1 MTWICRISCDSF
13 TLNNT
18 SPSVSHHVLVNVT
31 MKFLKLPVN
40 KLCDEFLKTKLFD
53 TFTKSMLNFYEK
65 NAKNVIHN
73 ADLLKK
79 MSDE

>member
-1 MTWICRISCDSF
+1 
-13 TLNNT
+13 
-18 SPSVSHHVLVNVT
+18 